1 MSDAEWRKVQRRESL
16 GEQRERG
23 CTASWLYLYCLQ
35 NKNVC
40 FSWTSIGVFEGS
52 CPRVVVKET
61 QPRTPT
67 ERWAPGSPA
76 AEREGIAPWKGT
88 QLGTPSER
96 SLRSPRMHPMWERE
110 PEISPLLRWD
120 GPKPD
125 NNRFPQ
131 VRPFL
136 FLLRLSPRCIKLYM
150 YGCMGAGEE
159 EETAERKRREAGL
172 QVRGDRPALQ
182 WLKEWGFRIAGL
194 NLLNYQSDRSSEW
207 KTMKKHVSCWRL
219 HPA

>member
-136 FLLRLSPRCIKLYM
+136 FLLRLSPRCIKLYSSCVWVLVRKKRQQK
-150 YGCMGAGEE
+150 GRGEKPVCRSG
-159 EETAERKRREAGL
+159 ETDQPYSG
-172 QVRGDRPALQ
+172 
-182 WLKEWGFRIAGL
+182 
-194 NLLNYQSDRSSEW
+194 W
-207 KTMKKHVSCWRL
+207 KNGGSV
-219 HPA
+219 